1 MSPRVGQK
9 SAMRRIIVPDT
20 SVVSIQNLISK
31 LRCCSEEDFANV
43 MHIRELLRTSPV
55 EPGSIQQYLIWDQKH
70 YTRNLIDK
78 TLLYELMAICW
89 EVGQGSMIHNHK
101 GQNCW
106 MAVPIGRLLVQ
117 NYRVVKQDLEAG
129 TCDIVPT
136 DVFEMNPATP
146 AAVNPKQPIHK
157 VYNPAE
163 FDRRAVSLHV
173 YCKPFESCIVYSDA
187 QHKCVET
194 KLSYTSQLGHRLS

>member
-9 SAMRRIIVPDT
+9 SAMRRTIMPAT

-55 EPGSIQQYLIWDQKH
+55 ESGSIQQYLIWDQQH

-101 GQNCW
+101 GKHCW

-146 AAVNPKQPIHK
+146 AAVNPKQPIHT

-163 FDRRAVSLHV
+163 FGRRAVSLHV
-173 YCKPFESCIVYSDA
+173 YSKPFDSCIVYSDA

-194 KLSYTSQLGHRLS
+194 KLSYTSQFGHRLS